1 MSQYTYESEGFI
13 LHSRRFRENSVLLDV
28 LTQTHGRIALIARR
42 SVAKKKSAFN
52 PYQVFSEKLFRWR
65 GRGELQS
72 LQIAEQLEAFEL
84 EKMNLVCGLYC
95 NELLVKVTGKHL
107 PLDSMYTAYRD
118 TIKTLVSTST
128 PELPLRTFEA
138 KLLMELGHALDFT
151 EDCQTHQ
158 ALIDSTHYYYHPQ
171 AGFSASTLGAG
182 ECDVRAEELAAL
194 KAHAV
199 DDEHFPRAAKL
210 VYAGTIKH
218 LLGTKTLNSR
228 DLYRDLS
235 KFKLA
240 K

>member
-1 MSQYTYESEGFI
+1 MSQYTFESKGFI

-28 LTQTHGRIALIARR
+28 LTQTHGRVGLIARR
-42 SVAKKKSAFN
+42 SVAKKQSAFN

-72 LQIAEQLEAFEL
+72 LQVAEQLKSFEL

-107 PLDSMYTAYRD
+107 AMEAIYTVYRE
-118 TIKTLVSTST
+118 TIKSLVSTST
-128 PELPLRTFEA
+128 PELPLRSFEA
-138 KLLMELGHALDFT
+138 TLLMELGHALDFN

-158 ALIDSTHYYYHPQ
+158 DLVDCTHYYYHPQ

-182 ECDVRAEELAAL
+182 ECQVRAEELAAL
-194 KAHAV
+194 RAHAI

-235 KFKLA
+235 QFRLA

>member
-28 LTQTHGRIALIARR
+28 LTQTHGRVALIARR

-72 LQIAEQLEAFEL
+72 LQVAEQLRVFQL

-107 PLDSMYTAYRD
+107 PMDSIYTVYRD
-118 TIKTLVSTST
+118 TIKSLASTTT
-128 PELPLRTFEA
+128 PEFPLRTFEA
-138 KLLMELGHALDFT
+138 KLLMELGHALDFN
-151 EDCQTHQ
+151 EDCQTHH
-158 ALIDSTHYYYHPQ
+158 ALVDATDYYYHPE
-171 AGFSASTLGAG
+171 AGFSAATLGNG
-182 ECDVRAEELAAL
+182 ECKVSAQELAAL
-194 KAHAV
+194 SAHAV

-235 KFKLA
+235 KFKLS